1 METIVISGEMYYSY
15 GMKSATAHQ
24 LATGPIL
31 REGES
36 LDNLGSGDL
45 KIIQGV
51 QGFRHS
57 MDAILLADFAVPGP
71 TDRILDLG
79 CANAAIGLLLASRFP
94 HVRVRGLEIQSD
106 LASRAR
112 RGVQVNGLQ
121 GRLEIVEGD
130 LRRIEALLPRAGFD
144 LVVCNPPYREL
155 GRGRVHPDL
164 ETRQAKHELSVT
176 LSDVVA
182 AMRYAL
188 APNGR
193 ACLIYHASR
202 LPDLLTGLRAD
213 RLEPKVLRFVHSFP
227 GADAELTLV
236 EARRDGRRGLRTLD
250 PLFVYERRGGARS
263 QEMEAIHRGLGCSP
277 QARGIR

>member
-1 METIVISGEMYYSY
+1 
-15 GMKSATAHQ
+15 MKTATSQQ
-24 LATGPIL
+24 LGTGPIL

-36 LDNLGSGDL
+36 LDALGSGDL
-45 KIIQGV
+45 RIIQGV
-51 QGFRHS
+51 RGFRHS

-79 CANAAIGLLLASRFP
+79 CANAAIGLLLAHRHP
-94 HVRVRGLEIQSD
+94 HVRVVGLEIQSD

-112 RGVQVNGLQ
+112 RGAQVNGLQ
-121 GRLEIVEGD
+121 DRLQIMEGD
-130 LRRIEALLPRAGFD
+130 LRRIEALFPQGGFD

-164 ETRQAKHELSVT
+164 ETRQAKHELCAT

-188 APNGR
+188 APKGR

-202 LPDLLTGLRAD
+202 LPDLVTGLRAA

-227 GADAELTLV
+227 GADAELILI
-236 EARRDGRRGLRTLD
+236 EARRDGRPGLRTLD

-263 QEMEAIHRGLGCSP
+263 QEMEAIHRRLGCSP
-277 QARGIR
+277 EAREVK